1 VRPELGACA
10 GDPQT
15 ASFLATF
22 HTTTL
27 QHHIQML
34 AVPASGM
41 GLRLCPSKM
50 SLSPIVKH
58 TGHESRGEFSYF
70 DCFCSQNMS
79 NCSEGPRLQ
88 DPLPG
93 LCATPLGTGIIWAI
107 APQVKIPVAA
117 LEY

>member
-1 VRPELGACA
+1 
-10 GDPQT
+10 
-15 ASFLATF
+15 
-22 HTTTL
+22 
-27 QHHIQML
+27 
-34 AVPASGM
+34 
-41 GLRLCPSKM
+41 
-50 SLSPIVKH
+50 
-58 TGHESRGEFSYF
+58 
-70 DCFCSQNMS
+70 MS